1 MRKDVNSDNLPTTD
15 ELGNRVSTLDP
26 TATAVINEAYS
37 RMRTFTGRDRYELY
51 DYLRYTASRLG
62 KVDAFYVGL
71 FQPGG
76 HQIRYPYAVEDGV
89 YDQTAS
95 YQVAAGATSGW
106 MLKNRRTYRFSEDNG
121 ALLDRGVRF
130 GDLSRRSADVVT
142 VPMFRSRVDD
152 VPEVYGIV
160 SMHSHTPHAYPPPVV
175 RAFELLC
182 KLAAQVMVREVE
194 DRETLAQ
201 LHLDGPLSSLIA
213 SNHFADTL
221 SVRLGKARLVAEQV
235 LQDPEADI
243 ETLRRSLGDLVTA
256 SRMVQTELVE
266 LQLQITEGPSRRY
279 ASLTDREKA
288 VAIELADEASNA
300 EIAARLV
307 VSTETVKSHIASIR
321 RKYEMS
327 DRSAIGQEIRQHLNH
342 SRRRSD
348 SEH

>member
-1 MRKDVNSDNLPTTD
+1 
-15 ELGNRVSTLDP
+15 
-26 TATAVINEAYS
+26 
-37 RMRTFTGRDRYELY
+37 
-51 DYLRYTASRLG
+51 
-62 KVDAFYVGL
+62 
-71 FQPGG
+71 
-76 HQIRYPYAVEDGV
+76 
-89 YDQTAS
+89 
-95 YQVAAGATSGW
+95 
-106 MLKNRRTYRFSEDNG
+106 
-121 ALLDRGVRF
+121 
-130 GDLSRRSADVVT
+130 
-142 VPMFRSRVDD
+142 
-152 VPEVYGIV
+152 
-160 SMHSHTPHAYPPPVV
+160 
-175 RAFELLC
+175 
-182 KLAAQVMVREVE
+182 MVREVE